1 MADFWNLIVQSN
13 TFNFAI
19 LAIIIAIVCAKINMP
34 KVIEDIR
41 NEIASAIEK
50 AIEKKKEAEKEL
62 KKTIKI
68 VKNTDLEIQEK
79 IANANQNAKLLSD
92 EINKNSK
99 ITVQQIKDSVER
111 IIKAEEKKLG
121 AKLTNETIKN
131 SIELAKENILQKL
144 NEDINLH
151 NSFIEKSIEELD
163 KIKL

>member
-50 AIEKKKEAEKEL
+50 AIEEKKGAEKEL

-111 IIKAEEKKLG
+111 IIKAEEKK
-121 AKLTNETIKN
+121 
-131 SIELAKENILQKL
+131 SISVRRHIDFSFQSIL
-144 NEDINLH
+144 ESDIRFHTYL
-151 NSFIEKSIEELD
+151 
-163 KIKL
+163 